1 MKKLFNKDL
10 LVFWLSFAAMVCA
23 VISLNDTLNK
33 LENKKQK

>member
-1 MKKLFNKDL
+1 MKKFFNKDL